1 MKTIL
6 VLLDGLNYRVAHD
19 AMGYLQAECAAGR
32 GRLYLLESELPSLP
46 GRCMNASSPASRRWR
61 AAWCTTTSRAF
72 LINKACFI
80 TRAPPG

>member
-46 GRCMNASSPASRRWR
+46 
-61 AAWCTTTSRAF
+61 AAV
-72 LINKACFI
+72 
-80 TRAPPG
+80 